1 MDTAKKQALLQKK
14 GEQYKRRD
22 TPKKRDLLNEKA
34 EQYKVMD
41 SAKKQ
46 DHRTIQNNGCKHFL
60 RNPKKNTLPAL
71 LRRQ

>member
-1 MDTAKKQALLQKK
+1 M
-14 GEQYKRRD
+14 D
-22 TPKKRDLLNEKA
+22 TPKNRDLLNEKA

-46 DHRTIQNNGCKHFL
+46 DHRTIQNNGCKNFL